1 MHHLFF
7 ARVLRR
13 FIPTLLA
20 TLVRLLGWSWR
31 LRVTDEAGVLARN
44 RTAGPPL
51 IWVFWHNRL
60 LVGAMFWVRRLQP
73 RRGAVLISR
82 SKDGEILAQV
92 VRNLGGEPVRGSSS
106 KGGASALAELA
117 RRMPAPCDAW
127 ITPDGPRG
135 PRYAVHAGAVWL
147 AQASGAQIV
156 PVAVEASSCWRLKSW
171 DGFIIPK
178 PFARVHVTLL
188 PLHSVP
194 KAEDAPA
201 IEHECAR
208 LREILLAATAMQ

>member
-1 MHHLFF
+1 M
-7 ARVLRR
+7 
-13 FIPTLLA
+13 A
-20 TLVRLLGWSWR
+20 TVVRLLGWSWR
-31 LRVTDEAGVLARN
+31 LKVTDEAGVLARE

-82 SKDGEILAQV
+82 SKDGEVLAQIV
-92 VRNLGGEPVRGSSS
+92 SKLGGEPVRGSSS
-106 KGGASALAELA
+106 KGGAAALAELA

-147 AQASGAQIV
+147 AQASGAEIV
-156 PVAVEASSCWRLKSW
+156 PVAVETTSCWRLKSW

-178 PFARVHVTLL
+178 PFARVHVRLL
-188 PLHSVP
+188 PLHRVP
-194 KAEDAPA
+194 KSEADGA
-201 IEHECAR
+201 IEQECER
-208 LREILLAATAMQ
+208 LREVLLGVTEMR

>member
-1 MHHLFF
+1 M
-7 ARVLRR
+7 
-13 FIPTLLA
+13 A

-31 LRVTDEAGVLARN
+31 LRVTDDAGILSRE

-82 SKDGEILAQV
+82 SKDGEILAQIV
-92 VRNLGGEPVRGSSS
+92 SKLGGEPVRGSSS
-106 KGGASALAELA
+106 KGGATALAELA

-135 PRYAVHAGAVWL
+135 PRYAVHGGAVWL
-147 AQASGAQIV
+147 AQATGAEIV
-156 PVAVEASSCWRLKSW
+156 PVAVETASCWRLKSW

-178 PFARVHVTLL
+178 PFARVHVRLL
-188 PLHSVP
+188 PVHTVP
-194 KAEDAPA
+194 KTDDDTG
-201 IEHECAR
+201 IERECER
-208 LREILLAATAMQ
+208 LRAVLLGATELQ